1 MASLTQQLEDLQKQQ
16 AILTEKIR
24 LEEERNKK
32 LAQEASVDR
41 LEALIEPITH
51 HLDWICPNQNGVR
64 YNNGHRSDWSARETL
79 NSKFELQLRQICD
92 KRSMP
97 RTKYQVSHM
106 LANEEIFVTLLG
118 IIKKQDARI
127 TELEKANKVDNEVDN
142 IGMKRASTVDF
153 SDLQMMKRY

>member
-24 LEEERNKK
+24 QEEERNKK

-51 HLDWICPNQNGVR
+51 HLDWICPNQNSVR

-127 TELEKANKVDNEVDN
+127 TELEKANKVDNKV
-142 IGMKRASTVDF
+142 IKRASTVDF
-153 SDLQMMKRY
+153 TDLQMMKRY

>member
-1 MASLTQQLEDLQKQQ
+1 MASLTQQLQDLQKQQ
-16 AILTEKIR
+16 AILAEKIR
-24 LEEERNKK
+24 QEEERNKK

-106 LANEEIFVTLLG
+106 LANEEIFVTLLASL
-118 IIKKQDARI
+118 K
-127 TELEKANKVDNEVDN
+127 NKMLV
-142 IGMKRASTVDF
+142 
-153 SDLQMMKRY
+153 LQN